1 MINPEVEEML
11 RVRTKS
17 KDICEK
23 LNTHERRWRREVK
36 KYNRGYAQ
44 RERIITSNRH
54 GYILTTDP
62 KLIRKYAFSL
72 IHHAVSELNDA
83 KEILKIESQ
92 KGNISLLPEEQQLVD
107 VVMKFGDMDGK

>member
-1 MINPEVEEML
+1 MIKPEKEEKQH
-11 RVRTKS
+11 VRTKS
-17 KDICEK
+17 KEYREK

-107 VVMKFGDMDGK
+107 VVMKFGEMDGK